1 LGVQSQLGDQQPTKF
16 EFKQN
21 FAILSLLCIVIIGS
35 ASAFLMLRFL
45 TSHILERDA
54 VLTMDFIQ
62 SEVDIGGVD
71 LFSLPRPAQHDG
83 IAELVAPI
91 AYAADVLRATV
102 HASDGTVAWSTD
114 PNLIGKYFSDNPD
127 LERALA
133 GELVFNFVE
142 RDESEKEEHDY
153 FPIDVT
159 AFVESYFPIFD
170 PTGAE
175 VIGVVEVYRAPS
187 VLIDA
192 VKSVRWTV
200 WGAVATAGLLLYFS
214 LFWIV
219 HRANALMN
227 YQQERL
233 AESETVAAIGEMT
246 SAVAHGVRNP
256 LASIRSSAELGLEED
271 DPVISKEIA
280 QDIIAEADRMENWL
294 RELIRFAHPNHEEF
308 VRVDL
313 SDLIRSCVAGF
324 ANAMKKRGVQLDLSV
339 GDPVCPIR
347 GDAALLDQLLNN
359 VISNALEAMPNG
371 GRLAIGLRTTRNE
384 KAVEIIVSDSGHGIP
399 KTQLKQVF
407 KPFMTTKKGG
417 FGLGLLLVK
426 RICERHNGTID
437 LSSDVGRGTSVFL
450 RFPGMIE
457 P

>member
-1 LGVQSQLGDQQPTKF
+1 LNNQQLTKF
-16 EFKQN
+16 EFKRN

-35 ASAFLMLRFL
+35 ASALLMLRFL

-54 VLTMDFIQ
+54 LVTMEFIQ
-62 SEVDIGGVD
+62 SVVDIGREDSGVD
-71 LFSLPRPAQHDG
+71 LFSLPSPAQQDRV
-83 IAELVAPI
+83 AELVAPI

-102 HASDGTVAWSTD
+102 YASDGTVAWSTD
-114 PNLIGKYFSDNPD
+114 PNLIGNYFSDNPD

-142 RDESEKEEHDY
+142 RDESEKIEHDY
-153 FPIDVT
+153 FPNDVT
-159 AFVESYFPIFD
+159 AFVESYFPIHD
-170 PTGAE
+170 PTGTE

-192 VKSVRWTV
+192 VASGRWMV

-233 AESETVAAIGEMT
+233 AESEIFSAIGEMA

-256 LASIRSSAELGLEED
+256 LASIRSSAELSLEED
-271 DPVISKEIA
+271 DPATSREIA

-294 RELIRFAHPNHEEF
+294 RELIRFAHPKHEEF
-308 VRVDL
+308 ARVEL
-313 SDLIRSCVAGF
+313 SNLIRSCVAGF
-324 ANAMKKRGVQLDLSV
+324 AKAMRKQGVQLELSIE
-339 GDPVCPIR
+339 DPVRPIR
-347 GDAALLDQLLNN
+347 GDSALLEQLLNN

-371 GRLAIGLRTTRNE
+371 GRLAISLRTTQNG
-384 KAVEIIVSDSGHGIP
+384 KSVEFIVADTGHGIP

-407 KPFMTTKKGG
+407 KPFTTTKKGG